1 MLSQDTDYE
10 YFIIPLNLIQKFWF
24 DAYTNTQTINKK
36 CYKNDINIFGFIRVN
51 IWKKPNKIYSITSR
65 ILLTTIT

>member
-24 DAYTNTQTINKK
+24 DAYTNTQT
-36 CYKNDINIFGFIRVN
+36 ND
-51 IWKKPNKIYSITSR
+51 KQKM
-65 ILLTTIT
+65 L